1 MEYLLAIIGPF
12 FLLLVESLLPYPYI
26 VEEIFK
32 FFLAKS
38 TSSVK
43 SAIYLGLLFSLS
55 EAFFYF
61 LNPTFQL
68 DAIRY
73 SLRFL
78 VVSAMHISTI
88 LIMQY
93 FISKKSLWPVG
104 LILATLVHYLFN
116 TFGYL

>member
-12 FLLLVESLLPYPYI
+12 FLLLIESLLPYPYI

-38 TSSVK
+38 TTSIK
-43 SAIYLGLLFSLS
+43 NAIVLGLLFSLS

-78 VVSAMHISTI
+78 VVSAMHITTI
-88 LIMQY
+88 LVMQY
-93 FISKKSLWPVG
+93 FLKRKNLWPIG
-104 LILATLVHYLFN
+104 LFLSILIHYLFN
-116 TFGYL
+116 TL